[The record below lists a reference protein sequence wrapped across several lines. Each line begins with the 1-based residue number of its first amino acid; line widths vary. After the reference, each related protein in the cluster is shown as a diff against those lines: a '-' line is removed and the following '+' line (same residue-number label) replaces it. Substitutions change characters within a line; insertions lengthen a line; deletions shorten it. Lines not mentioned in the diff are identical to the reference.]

1 MMKLQ
6 GLIATMRSLFGG
18 RRLTFGFV
26 VFPFVGVVLFPSP
39 AMSRPNSRSDSIGES
54 EPSPGSDTIYL
65 RLFTFFFFFRAEL
78 IPVGIQTI
86 FVIT

>member
-26 VFPFVGVVLFPSP
+26 VLPFFGVVLFPSP
-39 AMSRPNSRSDSIGES
+39 AMSRPDSRSYSIGES

-65 RLFTFFFFFRAEL
+65 GLFTCFFFFFFEL
-78 IPVGIQTI
+78 NLYLWVYKQ
-86 FVIT
+86 FL